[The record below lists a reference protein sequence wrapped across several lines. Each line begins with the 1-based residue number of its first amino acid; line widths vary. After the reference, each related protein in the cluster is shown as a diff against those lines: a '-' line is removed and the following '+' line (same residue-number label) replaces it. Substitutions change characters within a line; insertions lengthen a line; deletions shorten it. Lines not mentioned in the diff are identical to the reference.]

1 MWPDMHEETLA
12 KPTRKLFDTLG
23 SKAWLS
29 NFYLAGGTA
38 LALQLGHRMSVDLD
52 FFSAVEFSEQEVIE
66 QLREIGPLEIFQ
78 TARQSVTG
86 ALEGV
91 KFSFLGYKYPV
102 LKRGEPWHDIAI
114 ASVEDIACMKLD
126 ALSNR
131 GTKRDF
137 IDVYFIAKK
146 IPLPRMLDLFVQKY
160 STIGFNLLHVKKSLV
175 YFNDAEDDPMPG
187 MLQPADWTEV
197 KQFFVAEV
205 KNL

>member
-1 MWPDMHEETLA
+1 MHEETLA

-38 LALQLGHRMSVDLD
+38 LALRLGHRISVDLD
-52 FFSAVEFSEQEVIE
+52 FFSTVEFNEKQVIE

-91 KFSFLGYKYPV
+91 KFSFLGYKYPM
-102 LKRGEPWHDIAI
+102 LNKGEPWHNITI
-114 ASVEDIACMKLD
+114 ASVEDVACMKLD
-126 ALSNR
+126 ALSSR

-137 IDVYFIAKK
+137 IDVYFIAKQ
-146 IPLPRMLDLFVQKY
+146 IPLRRMLDLFVQKY
-160 STIGFNLLHVKKSLV
+160 STIRFNLLHVKKSLV

-187 MLQPADWTEV
+187 MIQPADWDEVKKFFVTEV
-197 KQFFVAEV
+197 KD
-205 KNL
+205 L